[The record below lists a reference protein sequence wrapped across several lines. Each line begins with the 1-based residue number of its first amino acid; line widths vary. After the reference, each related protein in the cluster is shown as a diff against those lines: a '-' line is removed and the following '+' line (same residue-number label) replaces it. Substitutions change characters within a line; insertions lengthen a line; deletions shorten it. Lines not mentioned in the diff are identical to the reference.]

1 MIARVDGMGLQ
12 SERHMIR
19 NDAVLVIV
27 DPSAR
32 HHAGL
37 AKAALLAR
45 KFETRVDL
53 FAASCPPQAG
63 PARLADENRRVAE
76 DSAILQTLARP
87 LRDRGLDV
95 TTQVVHPGSL
105 NSALAAHLSG
115 SSTRFVIK
123 DVHQDAVSGKA
134 ALTPNDW
141 ELAHSC
147 PVSLLLSKSKL
158 WPALP
163 RICAA
168 IDSRH
173 GQESL
178 AALERVIM
186 EQGAVLASRLD
197 GELDVLHACAQVL
210 TRVVGQLATSIVVMG
225 AVSHNPLLNQLP
237 CDVLVVKAHRAAFAL
252 H

>member
-37 AKAALLAR
+37 AKAALLAS
-45 KFETRVDL
+45 KFEARVDL
-53 FAASCPPQAG
+53 FASSGSAPAG
-63 PARLADENRRVAE
+63 PSRLADENRRVAE
-76 DSAILQTLARP
+76 TSAILQTLARP

-95 TTQVVHPGSL
+95 TTQVVHAGSL
-105 NSALAAHLSG
+105 NCVLAEHLN
-115 SSTRFVIK
+115 SSCTRFVIK
-123 DVHQDAVSGKA
+123 DVHQDAISGKA

-141 ELAHSC
+141 ELAHAC
-147 PVSLLLSKSKL
+147 PASLLLSKSTL

-168 IDSRH
+168 IDSKH

-178 AALERVIM
+178 APRERVIM
-186 EQGAVLASRLD
+186 EQGALLTARLG

-210 TRVVGQLATSIVVMG
+210 ARVVGQLATSIVVMG

-237 CDVLVVKAHRAAFAL
+237 CDVLLVKAQRAAFAL